1 MAQAT
6 VKFSV
11 EPYGEFTARVM
22 LTLEDQALCRTRVRR
37 ELLKEWSVLEL
48 DTILN
53 NYNIMQGKDE
63 DIKNKEAKDKL
74 TDSDKSEVDSY
85 LGLFDSLYSI
95 RQMKTLIIKT
105 PESFNWDEF
114 SDAMK
119 FKEIYV
125 AWEEAARP
133 FFRGAAVADGDNK

>member
-1 MAQAT
+1 MAQNT

-11 EPYGEFTARVM
+11 EPYGEFEARVM

-37 ELLKEWSVLEL
+37 ELLKEWSAVEL

-63 DIKNKEAKDKL
+63 EAKKKLSDTDKM
-74 TDSDKSEVDSY
+74 DIDSY

-95 RQMKTLIIKT
+95 RQMKTLIMKM

-133 FFRGAAVADGDNK
+133 FFRGTAVADGDNK